1 MSTGHIFH
9 PGYQYLYELEAGFY
23 TPLRYN
29 LDWQIEDVR
38 YLPQNVGIMFFNT
51 PVWNPLEVPA
61 ALGGGRKLCLEPGAV
76 RGLFDPSC
84 PLVLPRDAGMSI
96 LLTSPAYL
104 LGLPALAWGLG
115 RSRLV
120 TGAALAVVIVA
131 VVNLMHF
138 SQGWV
143 QFGYR
148 FSLDFAPFAILIVA
162 LGLERVAARSDRG
175 RPLAWAVVAIAV
187 ALVAVSVARQ
197 PVGRRLGQRARMVT
211 RTSAPGRGL
220 AAAWVAAIAVGLFSL
235 GLSLWRLMPGLGFWD
250 TAEFQMVLPVMGTA
264 HPTGYPTYVLI
275 GWFANLL
282 LSPLGEPALRMN
294 VLSAILV
301 AIGVAVT
308 VDLARRL
315 AGSLVFGMAAGIGLA
330 LTPIVWAIGTH
341 ADPHALHL
349 TLIAII
355 LWLLVRWEQA
365 HRGDAFDQAPLA
377 AEPGSDAADH
387 GDADTDSAGRR
398 ASSRRAD
405 RLLLAA
411 AIAVGLS
418 VGNHS
423 LTLLLGPGII
433 LYLLAI
439 EPGIFQRRRFVLAN
453 IAAFAIPTILV
464 RFEMILRAGW
474 FRAPFVYADP
484 STWTGFWYV
493 TLGAQFHGWVTD
505 PFGNIPG
512 RLSDLAAMAASQ
524 LGPLA
529 AVLVVA
535 AVVTAVRRPRYALL
549 TGTTM
554 VLTLFFNSVYPD
566 GAIDRYYLGPALI
579 AWTWLAI
586 LGATVVDT
594 FIGIGPVRRIRSGIT
609 AAWRPADAWPILR
622 PIGLLGVALLLIAP
636 SLLAIPARAASGTID
651 RTEDRAAQTWTRDLL
666 AALEPNA
673 VVVSWW
679 SYSTPLWYV
688 TIVDGLRP
696 DILIVDDRNREDQ
709 NLLELSQVIDLYIG
723 TRPVYL
729 IRNGTSEL
737 PALVGRYEV
746 RPIAAAT
753 ASNVLQVFPI
763 GAAGR

>member
-1 MSTGHIFH
+1 MRATG
-9 PGYQYLYELEAGFY
+9 PD
-23 TPLRYN
+23 PDR
-29 LDWQIEDVR
+29 
-38 YLPQNVGIMFFNT
+38 
-51 PVWNPLEVPA
+51 
-61 ALGGGRKLCLEPGAV
+61 GGD
-76 RGLFDPSC
+76 RGL
-84 PLVLPRDAGMSI
+84 
-96 LLTSPAYL
+96 
-104 LGLPALAWGLG
+104 
-115 RSRLV
+115 
-120 TGAALAVVIVA
+120 
-131 VVNLMHF
+131 
-138 SQGWV
+138 
-143 QFGYR
+143 
-148 FSLDFAPFAILIVA
+148 
-162 LGLERVAARSDRG
+162 
-175 RPLAWAVVAIAV
+175 
-187 ALVAVSVARQ
+187 
-197 PVGRRLGQRARMVT
+197 
-211 RTSAPGRGL
+211 L
-220 AAAWVAAIAVGLFSL
+220 AAWIAAVAVGLIAF
-235 GLSLWRLMPGLGFWD
+235 GLSIWRLMPGLGFWD

-275 GWFANLL
+275 GWLASIL
-282 LSPLGEPALRMN
+282 LSPIGEPALRIN

-315 AGSLVFGMAAGIGLA
+315 AGSLVFGVAAGIGVA

-341 ADPHALHL
+341 ADPHALHF

-365 HRGDAFDQAPLA
+365 HRGDAFDQPA
-377 AEPGSDAADH
+377 AADGQPAGADGQPDRGSDDVDPAS
-387 GDADTDSAGRR
+387 GPAGW
-398 ASSRRAD
+398 RAD

-411 AIAVGLS
+411 AVVVGLS

-423 LTLLLGPGII
+423 LTLLLGPPIV
-433 LYLLAI
+433 LYVLAV
-439 EPGIFQRRRFVLAN
+439 EPGIFRRRRFVLVN
-453 IAAFAIPTILV
+453 IAAFAIPTVLV

-505 PFGNIPG
+505 PFGNIPK
-512 RLSDLAAMAASQ
+512 RLSDLADMAASQ
-524 LGPLA
+524 LGPVA
-529 AVLVVA
+529 PVLIVA
-535 AVVTAVRRPRYALL
+535 FIVTVVRRPRFALL

-554 VLTLFFNSVYPD
+554 GLTLFFNSVYPD
-566 GAIDRYYLGPALI
+566 GAIDRYYIGPALI

-586 LGATVVDT
+586 LGATIVDT
-594 FIGIGPVRRIRSGIT
+594 FIGLGPVRRTRSGIT
-609 AAWRPADAWPILR
+609 AAWRPADAWPVLR
-622 PIGLLGVALLLIAP
+622 PIGLVVVAALLIAP
-636 SLLAIPARAASGTID
+636 SLLAIPARAGSGAID
-651 RTEDRAAQTWTRDLL
+651 RTNDRAAQVWTRDLL

-709 NLLELSQVIDLYIG
+709 NLLELSQVIDLYIA

-746 RPIAAAT
+746 RPINAAT